1 MKDLSNE
8 NVIHVKKNG
17 VEFLQF
23 RKLLEYSDIL
33 NHAYCLGVDKNFR
46 TETINHTPLS
56 EENLTK
62 AINNYKEL
70 AEAIDSDYKH
80 VVKSRQKHTK
90 NVKCVNQKGKEPE
103 LFSEKYQNT
112 DGLITNQ
119 AKIMLSTTNA
129 DCILLL
135 FFDPVKKVIANTH
148 SGWRGTLQRISV
160 ETVEK
165 MQKEYGSSPDDII
178 CCMCPSIHKCHFEVE
193 KEVKEEFKN
202 EFKELPSEMFIKETE
217 PNKKWNID
225 TIYINRQILKKA
237 GLQEKNIIDSNICS
251 VCESNQIHSYR
262 AEGKN
267 YGLTTAIIEIK
278 G

>member
-23 RKLLEYSDIL
+23 RKLLEYSDVI
-33 NHAYCLGVDKNFR
+33 NHAYCLGLDKNFR
-46 TETINHTPLS
+46 TETIDHTPLD
-56 EENLTK
+56 EEKLNK
-62 AINNYKEL
+62 AKNNYKEL
-70 AEAIDSDYKH
+70 AEAIGSDYMH
-80 VVKSRQKHTK
+80 VIKTRQKHTK
-90 NVKCVNQKGKEPE
+90 NVKSVSQKGNEPE
-103 LFSEKYQNT
+103 FFSEKYQNT

-165 MQKEYGSSPDDII
+165 MQKEYGSKPDDII
-178 CCMCPSIHKCHFEVE
+178 CCMCPSIRKCHFEVE

-202 EFKELPSEMFIKETE
+202 TFKELSTEKFIKEME

-225 TIYINRQILKKA
+225 TIYINRQILKNI
-237 GLQEKNIIDSNICS
+237 GLKEKNIIDSNICS